1 MSNQPPKVIVFTSPY
16 CSWCKRVKSY
26 LHQNRIRFTEVDVTK
41 NSSAVRDIVRR
52 TGQQGIPV
60 TLVNNRPVIGFD
72 RAKLD
77 RLLNIRR

>member
-1 MSNQPPKVIVFTSPY
+1 MSNQTPKVIVFTSPY

-26 LHQNRIRFTEVDVTK
+26 LQQNRIRFTEVDVTK
-41 NSSAVRDIVRR
+41 NTSAARDIVKR

-72 RAKLD
+72 KAKLD
-77 RLLNIRR
+77 RLLEIRR

>member
-26 LHQNRIRFTEVDVTK
+26 LHQSRIRFTEVDVTK
-41 NSSAVRDIVRR
+41 NSSAARDIVRR
-52 TGQQGIPV
+52 TGQQGVPV

-77 RLLNIRR
+77 RLLKIRR